1 MDETPEKL
9 ALGPGRA
16 INHKSETQATGWKK
30 EWEEALSAY
39 NRSPLAVG
47 NQVNPL
53 DFGRKLTG
61 LLTDH
66 AADQQ
71 KLARLLCAWKI
82 ECDREMRGH
91 QAVLTTPLEELVA
104 LVTGENEKMME
115 RAGGLGKWGQLAP
128 EIRDELANDVFRQ
141 CRIMLGKEAYDAL
154 SDDEKRLADLFIWSG
169 CGMHKDLN
177 AVKGGCTRMAA
188 VWVTKGVEPPIS
200 LLNRDKAAARLANP
214 ALSKLTNEQETDSE
228 RGAVKLA
235 QLVGALVNHKDDK
248 KGYHNLF
255 RHFCHSVIHQEVNF
269 PDTSNTRY
277 QCYCNAATELITHQ
291 DLYLEFLAFL
301 EHYKTKSGLNHLER
315 NVLAGLMDPP
325 TRTELAVLSLYSQTV
340 SIPYIRYIRGS
351 TANHLDLAPFHD
363 QLKQHC
369 RKVIE
374 DPEILIGNNVSWETA
389 TLDSKP
395 WQNEEAVN
403 TIHSSQDKLP
413 NLQEALV
420 LFFEGAL
427 ETWERFTPEFQP
439 DSEAMLATPEE
450 RAYAWRP
457 STNDDN
463 ESGCARVR
471 TLLRIAPN
479 MTELQLKARVVGE
492 VNRTD
497 EWMAE
502 NFDEDG
508 KLGQYIRT
516 ETRRLDEGRHHQ
528 LQNTVTIEAGIQG
541 SKERREK
548 KEKREEAMQKKRA
561 EMLKSLDGFEPVF
574 DLIRLRSMERREDTI
589 ARMKL
594 QLAWHREI
602 GKDSQVPEHLSKLK
616 LWADV
621 REKLVEV
628 VERHL
633 EAGAG
638 RVSGVGVAQV
648 RLLRIPNEFRLTYRI
663 NRMVA
668 ITLRI
673 LMQAH
678 QMPQLQGQPRI
689 SNNQMPLH
697 QLHCLTSAPQETTA
711 VFGTGPTIHAPLT
724 LCSW

>member
-9 ALGPGRA
+9 SLGPGRA
-16 INHKSETQATGWKK
+16 INHKSETQAAGWKK
-30 EWEEALSAY
+30 EWDEAVSAY
-39 NRSPLAVG
+39 NRSPLAAE
-47 NQVNPL
+47 NQANPL

-91 QAVLTTPLEELVA
+91 QAVLSTPLEELMA

-115 RAGGLGKWGQLAP
+115 RAGGLEKWSQLAP
-128 EIRDELANDVFRQ
+128 KARDELANDVLRQ
-141 CRIMLGKEAYDAL
+141 CRIVLGEQVYQAL

-177 AVKGGCTRMAA
+177 AVKGGYTKMATVWRMNGE
-188 VWVTKGVEPPIS
+188 KPPIS
-200 LLNRDKAAARLANP
+200 LFNKDKAAACSANP
-214 ALSKLTNEQETDSE
+214 GVLKPNDEQEVDSE

-235 QLVGALVNHKDDK
+235 WLVGALVNHKDDK

-255 RHFCHSVIHQEVNF
+255 RHFCHSVIRREVNY

-277 QCYCNAATELITHQ
+277 QCYCNAATELTVHQ

-301 EHYKTKSGLNHLER
+301 KHYKTTPGLNHLER
-315 NVLAGLMDPP
+315 NILAGLRDLP
-325 TRTELAVLSLYSQTV
+325 TRTELAVLSLYSQTISV
-340 SIPYIRYIRGS
+340 PYIRHIRGS
-351 TANHLDLAPFHD
+351 TTNHLDQAPFHD
-363 QLKQHC
+363 RLKRHC

-374 DPEILIGNNVSWETA
+374 NPEILIGKDICYETA

-395 WQNEEAVN
+395 WQDEAAVN
-403 TIHSSQDKLP
+403 VICDSQDNLPKL
-413 NLQEALV
+413 QDAIV

-439 DSEAMLATPEE
+439 NSDAMLATPDE
-450 RAYAWRP
+450 RARAWRP

-492 VNRTD
+492 VNGTD
-497 EWMAE
+497 QWMAE
-502 NFDEDG
+502 NLDEDG
-508 KLGQYIRT
+508 KLGRYIRT
-516 ETRRLDEGRHHQ
+516 ETRRLDEGKHHQ
-528 LQNTVTIEAGIQG
+528 LQNTMTIEAGIQC

-548 KEKREEAMQKKRA
+548 QERREEEARKKRA
-561 EMLKSLDGFEPVF
+561 EMLKSLDGFEPVL
-574 DLIRLRSMERREDTI
+574 DPTHLRSMGQREDTI

-594 QLAWHREI
+594 QLAW
-602 GKDSQVPEHLSKLK
+602 
-616 LWADV
+616 
-621 REKLVEV
+621 
-628 VERHL
+628 
-633 EAGAG
+633 
-638 RVSGVGVAQV
+638 
-648 RLLRIPNEFRLTYRI
+648 
-663 NRMVA
+663 
-668 ITLRI
+668 
-673 LMQAH
+673 
-678 QMPQLQGQPRI
+678 
-689 SNNQMPLH
+689 
-697 QLHCLTSAPQETTA
+697 C
-711 VFGTGPTIHAPLT
+711 
-724 LCSW
+724 